1 MKIILSRSLYA
12 NTYVHIFNLNL
23 IKKYLL
29 HSNYISFLEHSYFP
43 SLFTYNK
50 FLTFQSSGFFNLHL
64 LTTRQRPDLLKSSER
79 VER

>member
-50 FLTFQSSGFFNLHL
+50 FLTFQSSGFFQFTFIDNK
-64 LTTRQRPDLLKSSER
+64 TTARFIKII
-79 VER
+79 